1 MDEYA
6 VDVLPGDVLRWA
18 RADAAQSAP
27 QFWIQASR
35 QFTADTDFDREEYG
49 IGEEEDLVLV
59 SVYGLLEL
67 SPRHEPGG
75 WTLQLRA
82 DDVIGLVTSGAEG
95 DYEDDDN
102 MTIDA
107 FEEQFLIPEKGEIE
121 VIVQAEDDEA
131 WARFQDWLA
140 GMRKA

>member
-6 VDVLPGDVLRWA
+6 IDVFPGEALRWA
-18 RADAAQSAP
+18 RADAAQSTP
-27 QFWIQASR
+27 QFWIQASK
-35 QFTADTDFDREEYG
+35 QYATDVDYDRNEYG
-49 IGEEEDLVLV
+49 IGEDEDLVPV
-59 SVYGLLEL
+59 SVHGLLEI
-67 SPRHEPGG
+67 SPRHEPSG

-82 DDVIGLVTSGAEG
+82 DDVIGLVASGAEE

-121 VIVQAEDDEA
+121 VVVLVEDDEA

-140 GMRKA
+140 GMRA